1 MDYNF
6 TGKRFI
12 PVEGDENK
20 GFYRDTESNAIV
32 MTDGDEYSK
41 YMQSYNER
49 QRKKTEFTSLQNQV
63 NALKSDVTD
72 IKSLL
77 LQLVKEKSDAS

>member
-20 GFYRDTESNAIV
+20 GYCRDTESNAIV

-41 YMQSYNER
+41 YMQSFNER

-77 LQLVKEKSDAS
+77 LQLVKEKTDAS

>member
-77 LQLVKEKSDAS
+77 LQLVKEKTDAS

>member
-6 TGKRFI
+6 TGKKFI

-20 GFYRDTESNAIV
+20 GYYRDEESNAV
-32 MTDGDEYSK
+32 VFTDGDEYSK

-49 QRKKTEFTSLQNQV
+49 QRKKTQFTSLQKEV
-63 NALKSDVTD
+63 NELKSDVTD
-72 IKSLL
+72 IKTLL
-77 LQLVKEKSDAS
+77 LQLVEKKHAS

>member
-6 TGKRFI
+6 TGKKFI

-20 GFYRDTESNAIV
+20 GYYRDVESNAV
-32 MTDGDEYSK
+32 VFTDGDEYSK
-41 YMQSYNER
+41 YMQSFNER

-77 LQLVKEKSDAS
+77 LQLVKEKTDAS

>member
-49 QRKKTEFTSLQNQV
+49 QRKKSEFTSLQNQV

-72 IKSLL
+72 IKSCLL
-77 LQLVKEKSDAS
+77 YTSPSPRDQA

>member
-49 QRKKTEFTSLQNQV
+49 QRKKSEFTSLQNHV

-77 LQLVKEKSDAS
+77 LQLVKEKTDAS

>member
-1 MDYNF
+1 MEYNF
-6 TGKRFI
+6 TGKKFL

-20 GFYRDTESNAIV
+20 GFYRDTDSNAIV

-49 QRKKTEFTSLQNQV
+49 QRKKKDFTSLQNEV

-77 LQLVKEKSDAS
+77 LQLVKEKTDAS

>member
-41 YMQSYNER
+41 YMQSFNER

-77 LQLVKEKSDAS
+77 LQLVKEKTDDS